1 MTTGQRIKAA
11 RQQAGLTQTELA
23 DKLGIPFQSISQWER
38 DTRKPK
44 QETLLKIAKALG
56 VHLRDLSD
64 DSWLEE
70 IDRQLGPEKLKALQ
84 EESSSGGTVDEHELS
99 ETDQRIIE
107 LLLKL
112 DDPARSALLGYAN
125 RLVEEMRDK
134 PSEEIPMDIDSQL
147 ERYRHGLLMGIATA
161 QANFSVPPEDIDV
174 DSISLTPE
182 LKEMV
187 DNAIEKQRRILEEEQ
202 QKK

>member
-56 VHLRDLSD
+56 VHLRDLAD
-64 DSWLEE
+64 NSWLEE
-70 IDRQLGPEKLKALQ
+70 IDRELGPEKLAALRA
-84 EESSSGGTVDEHELS
+84 EGSSS
-99 ETDQRIIE
+99 ETDDERKPTKLEQEIIE
-107 LLLKL
+107 LFLKL

-125 RLVEEMRDK
+125 RLAEEMRNK
-134 PSEEIPMDIDSQL
+134 PPEEVPMDIESQL

-161 QANFSVPPEDIDV
+161 QANFSIPPEDIDV

-182 LKEMV
+182 LSAM
-187 DNAIEKQRRILEEEQ
+187 IEDAVKKQREILEAEQ

>member
-23 DKLGIPFQSISQWER
+23 EKLGIPYQSIGQWER

-64 DSWLEE
+64 NSWLEE
-70 IDRQLGPEKLKALQ
+70 FDRQHP
-84 EESSSGGTVDEHELS
+84 DE
-99 ETDQRIIE
+99 IE
-107 LLLKL
+107 QAKRGLAVIKYL
-112 DDPARSALLGYAN
+112 
-125 RLVEEMRDK
+125 EEMGFTI
-134 PSEEIPMDIDSQL
+134 SSQVL
-147 ERYRHGLLMGIATA
+147 KWHWE
-161 QANFSVPPEDIDV
+161 NENDPPEERVQIADEI
-174 DSISLTPE
+174 LTVLSRDGHTATFTDAEFEE
-182 LKEMV
+182 LQAGAKE
-187 DNAIEKQRRILEEEQ
+187 AIEGRFYKKVLEQ

>member
-1 MTTGQRIKAA
+1 MDIKAIGEKIKQY
-11 RQQAGLTQTELA
+11 RKLKGLTQEELA
-23 DKLGIPFQSISQWER
+23 KNSGLSTMSIRRYESGER
-38 DTRKPK
+38 IAP

-56 VHLRDLSD
+56 VHLRDLAD
-64 DSWLEE
+64 NSWLEE
-70 IDRQLGPEKLKALQ
+70 IDQQLGPEKLAALRA
-84 EESSSGGTVDEHELS
+84 EVSSDEHELS
-99 ETDQRIIE
+99 EIDQKIID
-107 LLLKL
+107 LFLKL

-134 PSEEIPMDIDSQL
+134 PTEQYPMDIESQL

-161 QANFSVPPEDIDV
+161 QANYTIPPEDVDV
-174 DSISLTPE
+174 DSITLTPE

-187 DNAIEKQRRILEEEQ
+187 DNAVEKQRRILEEEQ

>member
-23 DKLGIPFQSISQWER
+23 EKLGIPYQSIGQWER

-64 DSWLEE
+64 NSWLEE
-70 IDRQLGPEKLKALQ
+70 FDRQHPDA
-84 EESSSGGTVDEHELS
+84 
-99 ETDQRIIE
+99 IE
-107 LLLKL
+107 RAKRGL
-112 DDPARSALLGYAN
+112 AVIGY
-125 RLVEEMRDK
+125 LEEMGFTISSQVHKWHWENEND
-134 PSEEIPMDIDSQL
+134 PPEERVQIAD
-147 ERYRHGLLMGIATA
+147 EIATVLSKDGHTA
-161 QANFSVPPEDIDV
+161 TFTDAEFEELQAGA
-174 DSISLTPE
+174 
-182 LKEMV
+182 KE
-187 DNAIEKQRRILEEEQ
+187 AIEGKFYKKVLEQ

>member
-23 DKLGIPFQSISQWER
+23 EKLGIPFQSISQWER

-64 DSWLEE
+64 NSWLEE
-70 IDRQLGPEKLKALQ
+70 IDRQLGPEKLAALSA
-84 EESSSGGTVDEHELS
+84 ESSSDERKPTKMEQ
-99 ETDQRIIE
+99 EIIE
-107 LLLKL
+107 MFLKL

-134 PSEEIPMDIDSQL
+134 PSEQDIPMDIDSQL
-147 ERYRHGLLMGIATA
+147 ERYRHGLLMGIASA
-161 QANFSVPPEDIDV
+161 QADFSLPPEDVDV
-174 DSISLTPE
+174 DSITLTPE
-182 LKEMV
+182 LKAMV
-187 DNAIEKQRRILEEEQ
+187 DNAVEKQRRMLEEEQ